1 LLIELML
8 ENKETITLD
17 STNNVFVGPDG
28 YFKVVIDEIE
38 GDAVKAWHIETAKA
52 TSGNLVSGEGKHID
66 VLVNGANRTVS
77 HFSGRVTQT
86 LMVQQQKLIAELQ
99 AKVAELEKK

>member
-1 LLIELML
+1 ML

-17 STNNVFVGPDG
+17 STNNVFVGPEG
-28 YFKVVIDEIE
+28 YFKVVIDEVA
-38 GDAVKAWHIETAKA
+38 GDAVKAWHIETAKGGK
-52 TSGNLVSGEGKHID
+52 TGNLVSGEGKHID

-77 HFSGRVTQT
+77 HFVGRVTQT

-99 AKVAELEKK
+99 AKIAELEAKK